1 MQQCRISYIN
11 SIISKPI
18 VAMWSLLI
26 VLADMTVTRPTS
38 SHWQF
43 VVLKSLWIIQTCSQ
57 IWATWF
63 SGSTTQN
70 MDANT
75 CKKKMNSSNLFVPPS
90 TICLYNWIYVC
101 IYIYSR
107 YSSWMVI
114 PWILFRY
121 KKSILKDSRGDDFR
135 YRFEAGLPP
144 ESLGHVV
151 WMTEFAHF
159 LCVCWKKHMSS

>member
-1 MQQCRISYIN
+1 
-11 SIISKPI
+11 
-18 VAMWSLLI
+18 
-26 VLADMTVTRPTS
+26 
-38 SHWQF
+38 
-43 VVLKSLWIIQTCSQ
+43 
-57 IWATWF
+57 
-63 SGSTTQN
+63 

-75 CKKKMNSSNLFVPPS
+75 CKKKNELFQFVCA
-90 TICLYNWIYVC
+90 TIDYMSIQLDLCMY
-101 IYIYSR
+101 IYIYRR

-151 WMTEFAHF
+151 
-159 LCVCWKKHMSS
+159 